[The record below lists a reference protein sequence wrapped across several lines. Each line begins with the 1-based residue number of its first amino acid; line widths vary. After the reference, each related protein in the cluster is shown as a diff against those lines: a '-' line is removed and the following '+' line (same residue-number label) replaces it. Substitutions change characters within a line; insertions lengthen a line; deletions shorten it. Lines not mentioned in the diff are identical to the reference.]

1 MVDRKVVVVD
11 AKREDTIDWF
21 VVAGLAKAM
30 KIAAAA
36 AAAAAETAAGDDGS
50 RSGRAI
56 IATV

>member
-36 AAAAAETAAGDDGS
+36 AAAETAAGDDGS